1 MKKKK
6 GNKIFVS
13 SSESWLQGYRRRE
26 LEERQKWLV
35 EAEKWFDENHTRRYL
50 LASYLP
56 EDQQEI
62 LEHIAACL
70 WSQDRTAKRLQERLI
85 LDEELHNSYR

>member
-1 MKKKK
+1 MKKNK

-26 LEERQKWLV
+26 SEERQKWLV
-35 EAEKWFDENHTRRYL
+35 EAEKWFDENHARRCL

-56 EDQQEI
+56 DDRQEI

-70 WSQDRTAKRLQERLI
+70 WSQDRTAKRLQERVI
-85 LDEELHNSYR
+85 LDEELHNCYR